1 MPARTFLARLRE
13 NERGALEAAGR
24 HRRFSAG
31 QVLFSEGDDGRDV
44 FIVFD
49 GVVKLV
55 TTAASGQQVILDLES
70 AGSLLG

>member
-1 MPARTFLARLRE
+1 
-13 NERGALEAAGR
+13 
-24 HRRFSAG
+24 
-31 QVLFSEGDDGRDV
+31 
-44 FIVFD
+44 VFD